1 MTIMDHVMTLLPNKM
16 VAQSSGPARPP
27 STLIANHGRT
37 TSKESLWEQ
46 RAWQL
51 LFSQQSLSK
60 EDQKNGAR
68 PCHHSR
74 GADFKGMAN
83 IRIITSWRLPSRFQE
98 KAWEIGIAG
107 TESLNTDLEMVMHK
121 AVRVGA

>member
-1 MTIMDHVMTLLPNKM
+1 
-16 VAQSSGPARPP
+16 
-27 STLIANHGRT
+27 
-37 TSKESLWEQ
+37 
-46 RAWQL
+46 
-51 LFSQQSLSK
+51 
-60 EDQKNGAR
+60 
-68 PCHHSR
+68 
-74 GADFKGMAN
+74 MAN